1 MNAHTIFVN
10 QDSQVLRNSISDIQR
25 KNSLLA
31 FPPNLEPLPYNLE
44 ILVKEE
50 DKKEN
55 SSVLAKR
62 KEIFFLFLYVVIFTN
77 YDTGVIPAGLVQIQE
92 ELHINYTEQ
101 ALLGSLPNLGIS
113 CASFFVSY
121 LIGKFT
127 AKRVLSIALLL
138 NIGFC
143 ALLCLSENLLA
154 LYFSR

>member
-1 MNAHTIFVN
+1 MNTHTIFVN

-31 FPPNLEPLPYNLE
+31 FPPNPDPTPYNLE

-50 DKKEN
+50 EKKEN
-55 SSVLAKR
+55 PFILAKR
-62 KEIFFLFLYVVIFTN
+62 KHIFSLFLYVVIFTN

-92 ELHINYTEQ
+92 ELDINYTQQ

-127 AKRVLSIALLL
+127 AKRVLSAALLL

-143 ALLCLSENLLA
+143 ALFSLSKNLLA